1 LQFEEHSSMVDTSKD
16 KEIKEDF
23 KQLVWFRDQA
33 STDSRTIDKIPRL
46 QTNLPLLRPKFDAIA
61 AIGKSTQV
69 DLQELRRSS
78 ALCMANVYMCDIIFN
93 PGAHNG
99 PESVTQ
105 GMTFTGTLGLTVA
118 DLSPKVRGQHCS
130 SILVV
135 FKCVLFVLFLVG
147 IGIGVSFVSD
157 WSVSCVSGVSK

>member
-1 LQFEEHSSMVDTSKD
+1 MVDTSKD

-33 STDSRTIDKIPRL
+33 STDSRTIDKILRL
-46 QTNLPLLRPKFDAIA
+46 QTNGPKFDAIA
-61 AIGKSTQV
+61 TIGKSTQV

-78 ALCMANVYMCDIIFN
+78 ALCIANVYMCDIIFN

-105 GMTFTGTLGLTVA
+105 GMTFMGTLGLTVA